1 MNKNQRVPG
10 VQYRETQVAQ
20 VLYRHDFIDNWFPVR
35 YSLNPYSGCE
45 YGCYY
50 CQVNWKSKRSSNNP
64 KSVITKVNSLEI
76 LSQELRQL
84 AQPQII
90 GVGGGYNDI
99 FAPVNRNK
107 KLSDKIILE
116 LLKRGHRPL
125 IMTKN
130 PSYVLEIVGDWLDF
144 PESQRPI
151 IITSISGSVGSDS
164 FRLEPGTPSITD
176 RISAI
181 NKLSSTNKVGVAFLP
196 WLDHSTKELAGMMK
210 LGKASGWNFTL
221 LGSLKGSLGDKKI
234 FPPKKNCHSLES
246 DYLNF
251 SKEIRLWPR
260 LPSDEFF
267 SYLIP
272 KDVLTV
278 LLAYRYYLGD
288 KQKKNTFRLASLGI
302 NRLTETEFQK
312 LFLSDQL
319 EKITGVGPVI
329 SQMIR
334 NFLRYKT
341 IDYFTNIW
349 EGTYD

>member
-1 MNKNQRVPG
+1 MNKNQG
-10 VQYRETQVAQ
+10 VSGIQYREARVVQL
-20 VLYRHDFIDNWFPVR
+20 LYRHDFIDNWFPVR

-50 CQVNWKSKRSSNNP
+50 CQVNWISKRNSP
-64 KSVITKVNSLEI
+64 KSVITKVNALEI

-84 AQPQII
+84 AHPQII

-99 FAPVNRNK
+99 FAPVNLNK

-116 LLKRGHRPL
+116 LLKSGHRPL

-130 PSYVLEIVGDWLDF
+130 PSYALKIAGNWLNF

-151 IITSISGSVGSDS
+151 IIASISGSMGSDS

-181 NKLSSTNKVGVAFLP
+181 SKLSSTNKVGVAFLP
-196 WLDHSTKELAGMMK
+196 WLDHSTKELTDMMK
-210 LGKASGWNFTL
+210 VGKASGWNFTI
-221 LGSLKGSLGDKKI
+221 LGFLKGFTGNRKVP
-234 FPPKKNCHSLES
+234 PPKKIYHSLEN
-246 DYLNF
+246 DYLDF

-260 LPSDEFF
+260 LPSNEFLG
-267 SYLIP
+267 YLIP

-278 LLAYRYYLGD
+278 LLAYHYYLGD
-288 KQKKNTFRLASLGI
+288 KQKRNTFRRASLGI

-312 LFLSDQL
+312 LFLSNQL
-319 EKITGVGPVI
+319 EKIAGVGPVI
-329 SQMIR
+329 SQIIR
-334 NFLRYKT
+334 DFLRYKT

-349 EGTYD
+349 KGTYD